1 MYGSLCSC
9 SHSAPT
15 KLSVLCSLAESFK
28 EWITTGKNAAEGRQI
43 LERMMEGVGICC
55 VYNSYACTYACVC
68 VYEWMCAFEGV
79 GLCVCAFPVHV
90 CTVCDLFLKNC
101 ESKVNKER
109 S

>member
-15 KLSVLCSLAESFK
+15 KLSVLCSLVERFK

-68 VYEWMCAFEGV
+68 VFVSGCVHLRGWVCVCVLSLYMYA
-79 GLCVCAFPVHV
+79 LCVISSLRIA
-90 CTVCDLFLKNC
+90 
-101 ESKVNKER
+101 R
-109 S
+109 AR